1 MASGEGLEIL
11 AGQSRLRGLTPK
23 IKSTLALCRDLLSRN
38 LPDQEQA
45 KGDIG
50 VYDNHWSFV
59 VPFEYGMDTWEE
71 FEDSPFLVHT
81 QPQIY
86 SFLQDSLLP
95 LLKGGEPTRPIDL
108 VSLVKVVIL
117 PDQFG
122 QTAWHRFVV
131 RDVIRAF
138 MEKPKQLSWE
148 AWCTKVDLCAEL
160 LQSAE
165 LFGADMDDLGD
176 EHGIFKSEVRLPPTS
191 AEHWA
196 WEFGRVA
203 AMWPMV
209 DKTVVEDNFGSEYF
223 DGWDNGLSA
232 LSLISAAQEPGDIL
246 VDRCW
251 LGAFATW
258 RSSPESEPDLIR
270 MGEPTYPAFQLANDH
285 LFWLMRLGYLD
296 GVKRIGQRERQE
308 TTVDPSESDVLLLGP
323 SKQIG
328 RALLDLLAEAEQER
342 ANLIKNELV
351 ERLRRL
357 MEDGAGAAEKES
369 RLHETGDSGER
380 LDLSDWIFRDP
391 VEKVLFSLSSREA
404 QVIKLRF
411 GIGGEHPQTLEQVGQ
426 HVVALFKAPG
436 GFWPV

>member
-1 MASGEGLEIL
+1 M
-11 AGQSRLRGLTPK
+11 RGLTPK

-380 LDLSDWIFRDP
+380 LDLSGWIFRDP